1 MLCEKCNKN
10 IANVYLKNT
19 INGNVTESHLCS
31 SCAAGVYGQNYN
43 SFVNLFKSDFDSD
56 ILNMF
61 NLNKFSPSLSA
72 ASGRSACP
80 VCGSSFSDITKS
92 GKVGCGECYAIF
104 KNMLEPNILRIHGTA
119 KHTGKIPKNRSL
131 QISAKRKIEELNM
144 KLKKVV
150 EEQNF
155 EEAAIIR
162 DEINKINAET
172 KSLNQGV

>member
-10 IANVYLKNT
+10 IANVYLKNN

-31 SCAAGVYGQNYN
+31 SCASELYGQNYN
-43 SFVNLFKSDFDSD
+43 PLAGLFKNDFESD

-61 NLNKFSPSLSA
+61 NLNKFSPSLSMV
-72 ASGRSACP
+72 SGRNTCP
-80 VCGSSFSDITKS
+80 VCGLSFSDITKT
-92 GKVGCGECYAIF
+92 GKVGCGECYAAF

-144 KLKKVV
+144 RLKKVV

-162 DEINKINAET
+162 DEINKINSEN
-172 KSLNQGV
+172 LNRGV

>member
-10 IANVYLKNT
+10 IANVYLKNN

-31 SCAAGVYGQNYN
+31 SCAGEVYGQNYKPLM
-43 SFVNLFKSDFDSD
+43 NLFNSDFESD

-61 NLNKFSPSLSA
+61 NFNKFSPSLPLTA
-72 ASGRSACP
+72 GRNLCP
-80 VCGSSFSDITKS
+80 MCGSTFGDITKS
-92 GKVGCGECYAIF
+92 GKVGCGECYSAF

-144 KLKKVV
+144 KLRKVV

-155 EEAAIIR
+155 EEAAKIR
-162 DEINKINAET
+162 DEINKINSE
-172 KSLNQGV
+172 SLNQGV